1 MEAPHVFGGEG
12 AIVREEYAPVNQV
25 ELRKHGEE
33 VVTICEDIFDVA
45 DNVETA
51 ESGASSDRREVYR
64 EVHINYTALDDDCTD
79 ELVADVKTGELF
91 LVSQPFTPIEK
102 NVIIRHHVYR
112 GQPLQ
117 EEYII
122 AVERSLPFTD
132 HAFFAIYT
140 YEFFA
145 GGEVQATIE
154 VNKIDSEN
162 GAPDDTGTRPLTGY
176 DKTEF
181 LKEIA
186 ELKAHVSV
194 SVREKKLLASV
205 SDAE

>member
-12 AIVREEYAPVNQV
+12 ALVREEYAPVNQL
-25 ELRKHGEE
+25 ELRAHGEH
-33 VVTICEDIFDVA
+33 VATMCEDIFEAA
-45 DNVETA
+45 DSIETA
-51 ESGASSDRREVYR
+51 ETGASSDRREVYR

-91 LVSQPFTPIEK
+91 LVTQPFTPIEK
-102 NVIIRHHVYR
+102 NIIIRHHVYR
-112 GQPLQ
+112 GQALQ
-117 EEYII
+117 EEYVVAI
-122 AVERSLPFTD
+122 ERSLPFTD

-145 GGEVQATIE
+145 GGGVQATIE
-154 VNKIDSEN
+154 VNKIDPEN

-176 DKTEF
+176 DKEQF

-186 ELKAHVSV
+186 ELQAHVSV
-194 SVREKKLLASV
+194 SMREKSQLASV
-205 SDAE
+205 GEAE